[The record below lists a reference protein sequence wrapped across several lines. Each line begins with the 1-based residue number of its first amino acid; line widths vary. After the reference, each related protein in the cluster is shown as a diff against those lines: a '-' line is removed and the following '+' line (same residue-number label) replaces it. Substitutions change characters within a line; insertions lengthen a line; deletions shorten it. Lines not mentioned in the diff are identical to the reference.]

1 MRGAAGDGQG
11 DCELPTRRA
20 RRIVAVGCDVQS
32 HEPVAEGLAAFGA
45 AYERRLLAPC
55 ERDGLPLGP
64 ERVAWIAQR
73 IAVKEAVMKCLGL
86 TRSDPL
92 AWTEVITGQIGSPSG
107 SPPPA
112 DPEAGQPM
120 PVRLLGRAAAY
131 ARRREIGVVL
141 VASGAA
147 AQQRSPKGQGMS
159 SATALALTG
168 RRTRSRAES
177 GAPQHAHRTQYTQNT
192 QGREHMSNAAEITET
207 VRGVVAQHA
216 HLTQDAAALGTEDS
230 LYAAGMTSHASV
242 NVMLGVED
250 AFDLEFPE
258 EMLTKETF
266 QSLAAIT
273 AAVQQLEEQE

>member
-1 MRGAAGDGQG
+1 
-11 DCELPTRRA
+11 
-20 RRIVAVGCDVQS
+20 
-32 HEPVAEGLAAFGA
+32 
-45 AYERRLLAPC
+45 
-55 ERDGLPLGP
+55 
-64 ERVAWIAQR
+64 
-73 IAVKEAVMKCLGL
+73 
-86 TRSDPL
+86 
-92 AWTEVITGQIGSPSG
+92 
-107 SPPPA
+107 
-112 DPEAGQPM
+112 M

-168 RRTRSRAES
+168 RRTRSRVES